1 MRWFLR
7 RLGFYAF
14 ATWVALTLT
23 FLLPRLMPGDPI
35 GGILQHLS
43 PAQIQSNPGI
53 IKTYQQLL
61 GGGDQSIWSAYWQY
75 LHRVATMNF
84 GISTSNYP
92 TKVSDV
98 VAHTLPYSIVL
109 VGIAFTLAFVL
120 GIAIGTIA
128 AWRRGGAFD
137 SILVP
142 VFMALG
148 AFPAYF
154 TGLVVVYFLG
164 LKLGWFP
171 INHAYD
177 NGVTPGPNWPFVSSA
192 VRHGILPALVIVL
205 AFAGGWVLNMRNVM
219 INTVSED
226 YVAMAHAKGLRDRRV
241 MTRYAARNAILPPLN
256 GFAPQFA
263 TAVGGVIFIEL
274 VFSYPGAGYTL
285 QQAAL
290 GNDYPLTQAL
300 LLFFALCPIVANFI
314 MDIFNLVLDPRVR
327 TAA

>member
-7 RLGFYAF
+7 RLGFYVF
-14 ATWVALTLT
+14 ATWVALTIT
-23 FLLPRLMPGDPI
+23 FLLPRVMPGDPI
-35 GGILQHLS
+35 GGVLQHLS
-43 PAQIQSNPGI
+43 PAQLQSNPGL
-53 IKTYQQLL
+53 IKVYQQLL
-61 GGGDQSIWSAYWQY
+61 GGGHQSIWSAYVQY
-75 LHRVATMNF
+75 LHRVATLNF

-92 TKVSDV
+92 SKVSEV
-98 VAHTLPYSIVL
+98 VGRTLPYSIIL
-109 VGIAFTLAFVL
+109 VGVAFAIAFLL
-120 GIAIGTIA
+120 GTAIGMVA
-128 AWRRGGAFD
+128 AWRRGGGFD
-137 SILVP
+137 TVFVP

-154 TGLVVVYFLG
+154 TGLLVVYFLG

-171 INHAYD
+171 IQHAYD
-177 NGVTPGPNWPFVSSA
+177 NSDTPGFNWPFITSA
-192 VRHGILPALVIVL
+192 IRHGILPALVIVL
-205 AFAGGWVLNMRNVM
+205 AYAGGWVLNMRTVM
-219 INTVSED
+219 INTISED

-256 GFAPQFA
+256 GFAAQFA

-300 LLFFALCPIVANFI
+300 LLVFALCPIVANFF
-314 MDIFNLVLDPRVR
+314 MDLLNLVLDPRVR
-327 TAA
+327 TA

>member
-1 MRWFLR
+1 MRWLLR
-7 RLGFYAF
+7 RIAFYLF
-14 ATWVALTLT
+14 AIWMALTIT

-43 PAQIQSNPGI
+43 PSQIQANPGI
-53 IKTYQQLL
+53 IQTYRTLF
-61 GGGDQSIWSAYWQY
+61 GGGHQSILEAYWQY
-75 LHRVATMNF
+75 LHRVATLNF

-92 TKVSDV
+92 TPVSEV
-98 VAHTLPYSIVL
+98 VGRTIPYSIVL
-109 VGIAFTLAFVL
+109 VGIAFFLSFIV
-120 GIAIGTIA
+120 GTVVGMIA
-128 AWRRGGAFD
+128 AWRRGGSFD
-137 SILVP
+137 SVFVP
-142 VFMALG
+142 IFMVLS

-154 TGLVVVYFLG
+154 TALLLMYFMG

-171 INHAYD
+171 IQHAYD
-177 NGVTPGPNWPFVSSA
+177 NGLSPGLNWHFLESA
-192 VRHGILPALVIVL
+192 IRHGILPGLVIVL
-205 AFAGGWVLNMRNVM
+205 AFAGGWVLNMRTVM
-219 INTVSED
+219 INTIGED

-256 GFAPQFA
+256 GFAAQFA

-300 LLFFALCPIVANFI
+300 LLVFAVCPIIANFI
-314 MDIFNLVLDPRVR
+314 MDLLNLVLDPRVR
-327 TAA
+327 TA

>member
-1 MRWFLR
+1 MRFILR

-14 ATWVALTLT
+14 ATWVALTIT
-23 FLLPRLMPGDPI
+23 FLLPRVMPGDPI
-35 GGILQHLS
+35 GGVLQHLS

-53 IKTYQQLL
+53 IDTYRKLL
-61 GGGDQSIWSAYWQY
+61 GGGDQSIWSAYVQY
-75 LHRVATMNF
+75 LHRVVTMNF

-92 TKVSDV
+92 SKVSEV
-98 VAHTLPYSIVL
+98 VGRTLPYSIVL
-109 VGIAFTLAFVL
+109 VGIAFLIAFML
-120 GIAIGTIA
+120 GTAIGMVA
-128 AWRRGGAFD
+128 AWRRGGGTDTIF
-137 SILVP
+137 VP

-177 NGVTPGPNWPFVSSA
+177 NGSTPGFNWPFISGA
-192 VRHGILPALVIVL
+192 VRHGILPALTIVL
-205 AFAGGWVLNMRNVM
+205 AYAGGWVLNMRTVM
-219 INTVSED
+219 INTISED
-226 YVAMAHAKGLRDRRV
+226 YVAMGHAKGLRDTRV

-300 LLFFALCPIVANFI
+300 LLVFALCPIVANFI
-314 MDIFNLVLDPRVR
+314 MDIVNLILDPRVR
-327 TAA
+327 SS